1 MMGHDMDK
9 HAHQF
14 HSFSNHPHVCKFDCR
29 RGQEEQEEE
38 GQEEGSHLDVHVA
51 YECDISLHLLLPE
64 GKSSSTSPSEESAEV
79 PEVDVPAALGLPSKE
94 FMRSSKQSNLDDLS
108 VRQLACALSGVYVF
122 MLPSDMMDVGGSYE
136 SWQRLFVYSE
146 VW

>member
-1 MMGHDMDK
+1 MFTTATAKLNEALSGDK
-9 HAHQF
+9 K
-14 HSFSNHPHVCKFDCR
+14 NNKKKKDKK
-29 RGQEEQEEE
+29 RGR
-38 GQEEGSHLDVHVA
+38 
-51 YECDISLHLLLPE
+51 
-64 GKSSSTSPSEESAEV
+64 KSSSTSPSEESAEV

-122 MLPSDMMDVGGSYE
+122 MLPSDMMDIGGSYE
-136 SWQRLFVYSE
+136 SWQRLFVFTE